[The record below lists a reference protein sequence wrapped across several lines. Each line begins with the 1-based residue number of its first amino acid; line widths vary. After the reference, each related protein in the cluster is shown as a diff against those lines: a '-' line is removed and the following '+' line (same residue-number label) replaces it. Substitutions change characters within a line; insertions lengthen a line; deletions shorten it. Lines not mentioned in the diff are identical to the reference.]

1 MSILKTQDLLSQ
13 LSQLESSLNDFSF
26 EELTTEEAASLK
38 TSFNDFRSR
47 LENRILNPSEAVVR
61 AKPVKKSED
70 NSGKDDNGT
79 KLIAHIS
86 HEIRTPL
93 NGIIGFANL
102 LREEKLNPSQLKK
115 VDAIQNASYNLRD
128 IINEVLEYSK
138 LTSGVESL
146 DTIDFNF
153 HGLIN
158 DVIYLCQTLIVDKNV
173 DLQVSIDSKIPKTM
187 MGDPSKLSQIL
198 LNLLGNS
205 IKFVEKGQINL
216 MVGIKEKKQNTYV
229 LDFAVKDTGIG
240 IPKDKLK
247 TVFES
252 YKQAEDDTFSKYGGT
267 GLGLSI
273 VKELVE
279 KQNGKIFVNS
289 IEGKGTEFLFTIPFK
304 KGSPSNIPKKKS
316 GTINIQK
323 GKELLRGAKILVFED
338 NLMNQHLINEQL
350 NKWGCKV
357 YVTADAYKGLAILE
371 TDAIDV
377 VLMDLKMPGMN
388 GFEVSEE
395 IRSNK
400 NIRQVPIIALS
411 ADFTAQDQ
419 ERCIS
424 SGINDFLLKPYTL
437 DELLIKVLKNKK
449 ETSLTPE
456 SKNLLKKETITKDNS
471 NVFDL
476 ENILEECFG
485 EVEMLQELVRLFK
498 QNVYEFIGTV
508 KISLGTND
516 FKEISLGAHKLK
528 ASLSMFKALQLR
540 DIIIAIEKSC
550 AEKQE
555 AETTKLFEEFLENY
569 PSYEKEIDAAM
580 RNLKGK

>member
-304 KGSPSNIPKKKS
+304 KGSPSNIPK
-316 GTINIQK
+316 
-323 GKELLRGAKILVFED
+323 
-338 NLMNQHLINEQL
+338 
-350 NKWGCKV
+350 
-357 YVTADAYKGLAILE
+357 
-371 TDAIDV
+371 
-377 VLMDLKMPGMN
+377 
-388 GFEVSEE
+388 
-395 IRSNK
+395 
-400 NIRQVPIIALS
+400 
-411 ADFTAQDQ
+411 
-419 ERCIS
+419 
-424 SGINDFLLKPYTL
+424 
-437 DELLIKVLKNKK
+437 
-449 ETSLTPE
+449 
-456 SKNLLKKETITKDNS
+456 
-471 NVFDL
+471 
-476 ENILEECFG
+476 
-485 EVEMLQELVRLFK
+485 
-498 QNVYEFIGTV
+498 
-508 KISLGTND
+508 
-516 FKEISLGAHKLK
+516 
-528 ASLSMFKALQLR
+528 
-540 DIIIAIEKSC
+540 
-550 AEKQE
+550 
-555 AETTKLFEEFLENY
+555 
-569 PSYEKEIDAAM
+569 
-580 RNLKGK
+580 RNLVP

>member
-456 SKNLLKKETITKDNS
+456 SKNLLKKETIAKDNS

-476 ENILEECFG
+476 ENILKECFG

-555 AETTKLFEEFLENY
+555 SETTKLFEEFLENY